1 MSGGVKT
8 LSSCDMVHGIA
19 GVHAFFFIHFRANE
33 VFGTGTAD
41 SIRDSFQTKYLI
53 RK

>member
-19 GVHAFFFIHFRANE
+19 GVHAFFIHFRANE

-41 SIRDSFQTKYLI
+41 SIGDCFQTEYLI